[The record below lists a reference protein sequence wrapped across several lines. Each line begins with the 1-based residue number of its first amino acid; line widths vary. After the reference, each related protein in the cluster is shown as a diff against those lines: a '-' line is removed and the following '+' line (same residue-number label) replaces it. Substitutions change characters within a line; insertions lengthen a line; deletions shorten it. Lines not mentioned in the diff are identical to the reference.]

1 MGRRQGE
8 TPAETN
14 NGSGN
19 IPSSEEADVMWKGGT
34 PTPLIVSVS
43 WTHWRPAYSSL
54 HSLT

>member
-19 IPSSEEADVMWKGGT
+19 IPSSEEADVMQKGGT
-34 PTPLIVSVS
+34 PTPLMVSVS
-43 WTHWRPAYSSL
+43 
-54 HSLT
+54 